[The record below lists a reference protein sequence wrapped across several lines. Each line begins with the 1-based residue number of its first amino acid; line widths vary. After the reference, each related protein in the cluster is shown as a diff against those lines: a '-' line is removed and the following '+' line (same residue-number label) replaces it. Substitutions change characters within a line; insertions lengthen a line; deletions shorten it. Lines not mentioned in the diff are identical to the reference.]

1 MSIARLSLVF
11 VIFLFLIPTSAHGQ
25 SVARSKLSEPETLIS
40 EPTTL
45 TETSDDS
52 LLAMRATAALKRLEK
67 DVLIYR
73 SLGDFEENGK
83 LARVTFEAFKN
94 DLQEVSCEVEPLL
107 SRLPPSK
114 LKIELTNALD
124 SYRDGAFWWAKIY
137 QPRVVNVSALGFA
150 ETTRTSSDTAYLSTV
165 PYTVAIHWRQAG
177 KYLKR
182 AEEMMN
188 GKRK

>member
-1 MSIARLSLVF
+1 MSIARLSLFF
-11 VIFLFLIPTSAHGQ
+11 VIFLFLIATSAHGQ

-52 LLAMRATAALKRLEK
+52 LLAIRATAALKRLEK

-94 DLQEVSCEVEPLL
+94 DLQEVICEVEPLL

-137 QPRVVNVSALGFA
+137 QPRVVNVSALAFA
-150 ETTRTSSDTAYLSTV
+150 ETTRTPSDTAFLAS
-165 PYTVAIHWRQAG
+165 

-182 AEEMMN
+182 AEELMN

>member
-1 MSIARLSLVF
+1 
-11 VIFLFLIPTSAHGQ
+11 
-25 SVARSKLSEPETLIS
+25 
-40 EPTTL
+40 
-45 TETSDDS
+45 
-52 LLAMRATAALKRLEK
+52 

-94 DLQEVSCEVEPLL
+94 DLQEVICEVEPLL

-137 QPRVVNVSALGFA
+137 QPRVVNVSALAFA
-150 ETTRTSSDTAYLSTV
+150 ETTRTLSDQAFLATV
-165 PYTVAIHWRQAG
+165 PYAVAIHWRQ
-177 KYLKR
+177 
-182 AEEMMN
+182 
-188 GKRK
+188 

>member
-11 VIFLFLIPTSAHGQ
+11 AIFLFLIPTSAHGQ
-25 SVARSKLSEPETLIS
+25 SVARSRLSEPETLIS

-52 LLAMRATAALKRLEK
+52 LLAIRATAALKRLEK

-83 LARVTFEAFKN
+83 LARVTLEAFKN

-124 SYRDGAFWWAKIY
+124 SYRDGEFWWRKVY
-137 QPRVVNVSALGFA
+137 QPRVVNVSALAFA
-150 ETTRTSSDTAYLSTV
+150 ETTRTSSDTAFLATV
-165 PYTVAIHWRQAG
+165 PYTVAIHWRQAN
-177 KYLKR
+177 KYLRR

-188 GKRK
+188 GTRK